1 MLAERLAGALAARGV
16 HYGWVIVAV
25 AFLYAIFVASALG
38 VPGVLIRPMSQD
50 LGLSIGELSAPQG
63 LRLALFGLTAPF
75 AGGLMLRFG
84 PRSMLT
90 VAGILLLAGLL
101 LTAMTTA
108 QWQLWLGLGVVLG
121 VAPGLTA
128 LQLDAVISSR
138 WFTARRGLV
147 VGLLG
152 GATAT
157 GVLVFMPLAAWIA
170 EHWGWRAGL
179 LPSAAGTLVMVV
191 LSRLLFRDRPQELG
205 LAPYGDTVIPP
216 SCPRPRRTSCAS
228 ASAPSRSA

>member
-1 MLAERLAGALAARGV
+1 MVADRLAGALAARGV
-16 HYGWVIVAV
+16 HYAWVIVAV

-84 PRSMLT
+84 PRRMLT
-90 VAGILLLAGLL
+90 VAGVLLLAGLL
-101 LTAMTTA
+101 LTAMSTS

-128 LQLDAVISSR
+128 LQLNAVISSR
-138 WFTARRGLV
+138 WFTRRKRS
-147 VGLLG
+147 
-152 GATAT
+152 APYFPTT
-157 GVLVFMPLAAWIA
+157 GRFLDNRYYELDPVRFDVAA
-170 EHWGWRAGL
+170 
-179 LPSAAGTLVMVV
+179 
-191 LSRLLFRDRPQELG
+191 LFRALTPN
-205 LAPYGDTVIPP
+205 Y
-216 SCPRPRRTSCAS
+216 
-228 ASAPSRSA
+228 